1 MATRRTTKR
10 ADRPRATALGATKG
24 QGAFRP
30 LKPPAQTPAVPFD
43 EPLTPDVEE
52 QARPRPASPGA
63 RGRSA
68 TDAFDDALDFD
79 TLPDAHDDELPLAG
93 GSGGETAPD
102 LWEDMPHAEAEE
114 LDEDAHAPDD
124 ALGLYLRQMG
134 AIPLLTRD
142 QELHLAQ
149 QLEMRRRRY
158 RYAAISC
165 WRTLA
170 RILETFE
177 RVQRGQLALDPTI
190 DVVNTLGLTRENILK
205 RMPHHLPTLRR
216 VVQAADR
223 DFRELLKATTAAA
236 REKLERGLWRK
247 MSKAR
252 RLVEEL
258 SPRIDLLDHWTDE
271 LRVLS
276 RQMNDLAVAAEAG
289 GNSAADRE
297 RRAKASK
304 QLRELMCEV
313 RLQPEELS
321 RLAAVLESRRR
332 MYQKARRE
340 LAEGNLRLVVSI
352 AKRYRSRGLPFSD
365 LIQEGNRGL
374 MRAVDKYEWRL
385 KFKFGTYATW
395 WIRQGITRAL
405 ADHARTIRVPCH
417 QVGTLARVERVR
429 GELSIQQGREPTV
442 EEIAAVLGVT
452 PEETQSLRVVA
463 RHPVSLHE
471 PLGGDGE
478 RALEDFLDDPDATN
492 PGKAVDQHLLRE
504 RIGEVLRSLTPRE
517 REVIELRFGLRD
529 GQPKTLEEVARA
541 YGITRER
548 IRQIEA
554 RGLLKL
560 RQPLRSQRLA
570 EFAETE

>member
-1 MATRRTTKR
+1 MRRNASKR
-10 ADRPRATALGATKG
+10 AVRNNPAAAIPPTAGPFPDDLAAAASRRHLGW
-24 QGAFRP
+24 
-30 LKPPAQTPAVPFD
+30 
-43 EPLTPDVEE
+43 EE
-52 QARPRPASPGA
+52 
-63 RGRSA
+63 
-68 TDAFDDALDFD
+68 
-79 TLPDAHDDELPLAG
+79 E
-93 GSGGETAPD
+93 
-102 LWEDMPHAEAEE
+102 HADPEAEDQ
-114 LDEDAHAPDD
+114 DEAEGLNGAEDEGAQAEGEEDDPHAPDD

-134 AIPLLTRD
+134 AIPLLSRE
-142 QELHLAQ
+142 QELALAER
-149 QLEMRRRRY
+149 LEFRRRRY
-158 RYAAISC
+158 RHAALSN

-170 RILETFE
+170 LVVTTFE
-177 RVQRGQLALDPTI
+177 KVRAGQLALDPTI
-190 DVVNTLGLTRENILK
+190 DVVTTLGLSRECILQ
-205 RMPHHLPTLRR
+205 RMPYNVPTLRR
-216 VVQAADR
+216 LIDAADA
-223 DFRELLKATTAAA
+223 DFRNLLRASTASLRLKLR
-236 REKLERGLWRK
+236 RELWRK
-247 MSKAR
+247 MKKCLKLA
-252 RLVEEL
+252 EEL
-258 SPRIDLLDHWTDE
+258 SPRIDLLDRWTDD
-271 LRVLS
+271 LCVFS
-276 RQMNDLAVAAEAG
+276 RQMKELVRHL
-289 GNSAADRE
+289 GNGDRSAADRE
-297 RRAKASK
+297 RRTKMVK
-304 QLRELMCEV
+304 QLREVM
-313 RLQPEELS
+313 LQARSSPEDLAMLTAVQEL
-321 RLAAVLESRRR
+321 RRTK
-332 MYQKARRE
+332 YQKARRE

-374 MRAVDKYEWRL
+374 MRAVDKYEHRL
-385 KFKFGTYATW
+385 GYKFGTYATW

-417 QVGTLARVERVR
+417 QVGTLAAVERVR

-442 EEIAAVLGVT
+442 EEIAAVVGVT

-504 RIGEVLRSLTPRE
+504 RIAEVLRSLTPRE

-529 GQPKTLEEVARA
+529 GQPRTLEEVARA

-570 EFAETE
+570 EFAEAE

>member
-1 MATRRTTKR
+1 MATRRNKKKP
-10 ADRPRATALGATKG
+10 DRLEPRPEPLESDTLALGVEDEG
-24 QGAFRP
+24 EGRRP
-30 LKPPAQTPAVPFD
+30 IDREDGMEYDAD
-43 EPLTPDVEE
+43 ET
-52 QARPRPASPGA
+52 S
-63 RGRSA
+63 
-68 TDAFDDALDFD
+68 
-79 TLPDAHDDELPLAG
+79 DEGPILV
-93 GSGGETAPD
+93 
-102 LWEDMPHAEAEE
+102 EDMPPGEAEE
-114 LDEDAHAPDD
+114 GEEDSHAPDD

-134 AIPLLTRD
+134 AIPLLSRD
-142 QELHLAQ
+142 EELVLAKK
-149 QLEMRRRRY
+149 LEYHRSRFRN
-158 RYAAISC
+158 ATLAS
-165 WRTLA
+165 WRTMYKVVDA
-170 RILETFE
+170 FE

-205 RMPHHLPTLRR
+205 RIPHHLPTLRHILKG
-216 VVQAADR
+216 ADR
-223 DFRELLKATTAAA
+223 DFSEMLKASTSAA
-236 REKLERGLWRK
+236 RGKLRRALYRK
-247 MSKAR
+247 LCKAR
-252 RLVEEL
+252 TLIEEL
-258 SPRIDLLDHWTDE
+258 APRIDLLDILSEE
-271 LRVLS
+271 LR
-276 RQMNDLAVAAEAG
+276 RQVADMRALEAEAEAC
-289 GNSAADRE
+289 GNSVADRD
-297 RRAKASK
+297 RKTRAWKM
-304 QLRELMCEV
+304 LRELMLEC
-313 RLQPEELS
+313 RAQPDELEG
-321 RLAAVLESRRR
+321 LVEVLETRRR
-332 MYQKARRE
+332 LYQQARRD

-374 MRAVDKYEWRL
+374 MRAVDKYEWR
-385 KFKFGTYATW
+385 KEFKFGTYATW

-417 QVGTLARVERVR
+417 QVGTLAAVERVR
-429 GELSIQQGREPTV
+429 GELSITQGREPTV

-452 PEETQSLRVVA
+452 AEETQSLRTVA

-478 RALEDFLDDPDATN
+478 RALEDFLDDPDAQN

-529 GQPKTLEEVARA
+529 GQPRTLEEVARA

>member
-1 MATRRTTKR
+1 MATRKITKR
-10 ADRPRATALGATKG
+10 TKRDS
-24 QGAFRP
+24 AP
-30 LKPPAQTPAVPFD
+30 
-43 EPLTPDVEE
+43 EPLLHVDAHETDLDDERRQE
-52 QARPRPASPGA
+52 SDTDRDETEAEDESGEDTTEGLRPA
-63 RGRSA
+63 
-68 TDAFDDALDFD
+68 LD
-79 TLPDAHDDELPLAG
+79 
-93 GSGGETAPD
+93 
-102 LWEDMPHAEAEE
+102 DMPPGEVDEE
-114 LDEDAHAPDD
+114 SDDAHAPDD

-134 AIPLLTRD
+134 AIPLLNRD
-142 QELHLAQ
+142 QELALAK

-158 RYAAISC
+158 RHAAMSS

-170 RILETFE
+170 RVLETFE
-177 RVQRGQLALDPTI
+177 RVQAGQLALDPTI
-190 DVVNTLGLTRENILK
+190 DVVNTLGLSRENILK
-205 RMPHHLPTLRR
+205 RMPHHTRTLRHL
-216 VVQAADR
+216 VDEAEKEFR
-223 DFRELLKATTAAA
+223 DLQRATSGAA
-236 REKLERGLWRK
+236 RARIRRQLWRK
-247 MSKAR
+247 LRKAR
-252 RLVEEL
+252 TLAEEL

-271 LRVLS
+271 LRLAS
-276 RQMNDLAVAAEAG
+276 RQINEVAAAAEAG

-297 RRAKASK
+297 RRNKAHK
-304 QLRELMCEV
+304 QMRERAIEARCM
-313 RLQPEELS
+313 PDD
-321 RLAAVLESRRR
+321 LAGLVAVLESRRR
-332 MYQKARRE
+332 LYQKARRE

-374 MRAVDKYEWRL
+374 MRAVDKYEHRL
-385 KFKFGTYATW
+385 EFKFGTYATW

-417 QVGTLARVERVR
+417 QVGTLAAVERVR
-429 GELSIQQGREPTV
+429 GELSIAQGREPTV

-452 PEETQSLRVVA
+452 AEETQSLRTVA

-504 RIGEVLRSLTPRE
+504 RIAEVLRSLTPRE

-529 GQPKTLEEVARA
+529 GQPRTLEEVARA

-570 EFAETE
+570 EFAEAE

>member
-1 MATRRTTKR
+1 MRRSTKR
-10 ADRPRATALGATKG
+10 GGK
-24 QGAFRP
+24 
-30 LKPPAQTPAVPFD
+30 TPAS
-43 EPLTPDVEE
+43 EPTLT
-52 QARPRPASPGA
+52 SPL
-63 RGRSA
+63 R
-68 TDAFDDALDFD
+68 DF
-79 TLPDAHDDELPLAG
+79 PDA
-93 GSGGETAPD
+93 
-102 LWEDMPHAEAEE
+102 E
-114 LDEDAHAPDD
+114 LDEGRSRLGRFRDEGETDYEAIADTTEDLPLLEEGVAEEVGEGEDPHAPDD

-142 QELHLAQ
+142 QEYALAER
-149 QLEMRRRRY
+149 LAYRRKRFRR
-158 RYAAISC
+158 ATLTS
-165 WRTLA
+165 WRSIG
-170 RILETFE
+170 RVVETFE
-177 RVQRGQLALDPTI
+177 RVLAGQLALDPTI
-190 DVVNTLGLTRENILK
+190 DVVGTLGLTRDKILA
-205 RMPHHLPTLRR
+205 RMPLNIKTLRGLLT
-216 VVQAADR
+216 QADEG
-223 DFRELLKATTAAA
+223 FRNVLKATTNAA
-236 REKLERGLWRK
+236 RGRARRELWRK
-247 MSKAR
+247 LRHAIT
-252 RLVEEL
+252 LVEEL
-258 SPRIDLLDHWTDE
+258 SPRIDLLDLWTRE
-271 LRVLS
+271 LADRS
-276 RQMNDLAVAAEAG
+276 RQMTDLQHQLSVG
-289 GNSAADRE
+289 GGTAADRE
-297 RRAKASK
+297 RRTRLTK
-304 QLRELMCEV
+304 QLRELQQETRCTPDDLAELVEV
-313 RLQPEELS
+313 QEE
-321 RLAAVLESRRR
+321 RRR
-332 MYQKARRE
+332 LYQKARRE

-374 MRAVDKYEWRL
+374 MRAVDKYEHL
-385 KFKFGTYATW
+385 LGYKFGTYATW

-417 QVGTLARVERVR
+417 QVGTLAAVERVR

-452 PEETQSLRVVA
+452 PEETQSLRTVA

-517 REVIELRFGLRD
+517 REVIELRFGLKD
-529 GQPKTLEEVARA
+529 GQPRTLEEVARA

-570 EFAETE
+570 EFAESE

>member
-1 MATRRTTKR
+1 MYGEEL
-10 ADRPRATALGATKG
+10 DPGY
-24 QGAFRP
+24 
-30 LKPPAQTPAVPFD
+30 
-43 EPLTPDVEE
+43 EPGEE
-52 QARPRPASPGA
+52 VA
-63 RGRSA
+63 
-68 TDAFDDALDFD
+68 
-79 TLPDAHDDELPLAG
+79 DDELPMLV
-93 GSGGETAPD
+93 D
-102 LWEDMPHAEAEE
+102 DMPPGEVDEE
-114 LDEDAHAPDD
+114 DEDSHAPDD

-134 AIPLLTRD
+134 AIPLLSRD
-142 QELHLAQ
+142 QELALAK

-158 RYAAISC
+158 RHAALSS

-170 RILETFE
+170 RVVDTFE
-177 RVQRGQLALDPTI
+177 RVQQQQLALDPTI

-205 RMPHHLPTLRR
+205 RIPHHVRTLRHL
-216 VVQAADR
+216 VDAADT
-223 DFRELLKATTAAA
+223 DFRELQKATTPTA
-236 REKLERGLWRK
+236 RGRLRRELWRK
-247 MSKAR
+247 MHKAR
-252 RLVEEL
+252 RLAEEL

-271 LRVLS
+271 LRVLA
-276 RQMNDLAVAAEAG
+276 RQMADLGDLADAG
-289 GNSAADRE
+289 GNSQADRE
-297 RRAKASK
+297 RRSKANK
-304 QLRELMCEV
+304 QLRELMFEV
-313 RLQPEELS
+313 RCQPEELQ
-321 RLAAVLESRRR
+321 RLSDVLETRRR

-504 RIGEVLRSLTPRE
+504 RIAEVLRSLTPRE

-529 GQPKTLEEVARA
+529 GQPRTLEEVARA

>member
-1 MATRRTTKR
+1 MVMKRTRKRTRKNVASDSVPTR
-10 ADRPRATALGATKG
+10 AGT
-24 QGAFRP
+24 F
-30 LKPPAQTPAVPFD
+30 PPQAEPEQIARRETPWS
-43 EPLTPDVEE
+43 E
-52 QARPRPASPGA
+52 
-63 RGRSA
+63 
-68 TDAFDDALDFD
+68 
-79 TLPDAHDDELPLAG
+79 LPDDSFAAEDREDADEIN
-93 GSGGETAPD
+93 GEEPAAST
-102 LWEDMPHAEAEE
+102 E
-114 LDEDAHAPDD
+114 LEGEDAHAPDD

-134 AIPLLTRD
+134 AIPLLSRD
-142 QELHLAQ
+142 QELALAER
-149 QLEMRRRRY
+149 LELKRRRY
-158 RYAAISC
+158 RHAAMLN

-170 RILETFE
+170 CIMDTFE
-177 RVQRGQLALDPTI
+177 RVRAGQLALDPTI
-190 DVVNTLGLTRENILK
+190 DVVTTLGLSRERILQ
-205 RMPHHLPTLRR
+205 RMPHNLATLRSLIET
-216 VVQAADR
+216 ADA
-223 DFRELLKATTAAA
+223 DFRNLRAGSSPGHPRT
-236 REKLERGLWRK
+236 RRQLWRRLR
-247 MSKAR
+247 KAV
-252 RLVEEL
+252 RLAEEL
-258 SPRIDLLDHWTDE
+258 SPRIDLLDRWADE
-271 LRVLS
+271 LRSLS
-276 RQMNDLAVAAEAG
+276 RQMIQLEHQKDAG
-289 GNSAADRE
+289 DRSSADRE
-297 RRAKASK
+297 RRTKAAK
-304 QLRELMCEV
+304 QLRDLTLEV
-313 RLQPEELS
+313 RSSSED
-321 RLAAVLESRRR
+321 LANLVRVLEHRRIE
-332 MYQKARRE
+332 YQKARRE

-374 MRAVDKYEWRL
+374 MRAVDKYEHRL
-385 KFKFGTYATW
+385 GYKFGTYATW

-417 QVGTLARVERVR
+417 QVGTLAAVERVR

-452 PEETQSLRVVA
+452 AEETQSLRVVS

-492 PGKAVDQHLLRE
+492 PGQQVDQHLLRE
-504 RIGEVLRSLTPRE
+504 RIAEVLRSLTPRE

-529 GQPKTLEEVARA
+529 GQPRTLEEVARA

>member
-1 MATRRTTKR
+1 MAQPLPQPFED
-10 ADRPRATALGATKG
+10 AVGFDHEPEVAERPQNEGRGLFGDGTESEYDVL
-24 QGAFRP
+24 
-30 LKPPAQTPAVPFD
+30 AVPRD
-43 EPLTPDVEE
+43 GEPPLV
-52 QARPRPASPGA
+52 
-63 RGRSA
+63 
-68 TDAFDDALDFD
+68 
-79 TLPDAHDDELPLAG
+79 DELPV
-93 GSGGETAPD
+93 GEVEEP
-102 LWEDMPHAEAEE
+102 EDDSHS
-114 LDEDAHAPDD
+114 PDD

-134 AIPLLTRD
+134 AIPLLNRK

-149 QLEMRRRRY
+149 QLEMRRSRY
-158 RYAAISC
+158 RHAALSS

-170 RILETFE
+170 KVVEAFD
-177 RVQRGQLALDPTI
+177 RVLHGDLALDPTI

-205 RMPHHLPTLRR
+205 RMPHHIPTMRTLVRE
-216 VVQAADR
+216 ADA
-223 DFRELLKATTAAA
+223 DFRDMLKATSAASRA
-236 REKLERGLWRK
+236 RLRRQLWRK
-247 MSKAR
+247 LYKTR
-252 RLVEEL
+252 RLAEEL
-258 SPRIDLLDHWTDE
+258 SPRIDLLDHWTDD
-271 LRVLS
+271 LRGLS
-276 RQMNDLAVAAEAG
+276 RQMSDLAHLAEAG

-297 RRAKASK
+297 RRNKANK
-304 QLRELMCEV
+304 QLRELMYEA
-313 RLQPEELS
+313 RSEPDD
-321 RLAAVLESRRR
+321 LARGATILETRRR
-332 MYQKARRE
+332 LYQKARRE

-374 MRAVDKYEWRL
+374 MRAVDKYEHRL
-385 KFKFGTYATW
+385 LFKFGTYATW

-417 QVGTLARVERVR
+417 QVGALARVERVR
-429 GELSIQQGREPTV
+429 GELSIAQGREPTI
-442 EEIAAVLGVT
+442 EEIAAALGVT
-452 PEETQSLRVVA
+452 AEETLSLRVVA

-478 RALEDFLDDPDATN
+478 RALEDFLDDPSATN
-492 PGKAVDQHLLRE
+492 PGKAVDQHLLRD

>member
-1 MATRRTTKR
+1 VE
-10 ADRPRATALGATKG
+10 
-24 QGAFRP
+24 
-30 LKPPAQTPAVPFD
+30 PAERHEGLDVSDSPHAHD
-43 EPLTPDVEE
+43 EDV
-52 QARPRPASPGA
+52 
-63 RGRSA
+63 RGRHGPFREDLPSG
-68 TDAFDDALDFD
+68 LD
-79 TLPDAHDDELPLAG
+79 DDEDLSLDE
-93 GSGGETAPD
+93 SGGVGEG
-102 LWEDMPHAEAEE
+102 
-114 LDEDAHAPDD
+114 EDAHAPDD

-134 AIPLLTRD
+134 AIPLLNRG
-142 QELHLAQ
+142 QELALAER
-149 QLEMRRRRY
+149 LELRRRRY
-158 RYAAISC
+158 RHAALSN

-170 RILETFE
+170 LVVQTFE
-177 RVQRGQLALDPTI
+177 RVQAGQLALDPTI
-190 DVVNTLGLTRENILK
+190 DVVTTLQLSRENILA
-205 RMPHHLPTLRR
+205 RMPHNLKTLRHLI
-216 VVQAADR
+216 AGADA
-223 DFRELLKATTAAA
+223 DFRNLLRAGTAAA
-236 REKLERGLWRK
+236 RSRGRRDL
-247 MSKAR
+247 AR
-252 RLVEEL
+252 RLGKAVRLAEEL

-271 LRVLS
+271 LR
-276 RQMNDLAVAAEAG
+276 DLARKMRDLEALANAG
-289 GNSAADRE
+289 GSSAADRE
-297 RRAKASK
+297 RRSKAAK
-304 QLRELMCEV
+304 QLRELQLEA
-313 RLQPEELS
+313 RALPEDLTA
-321 RLAAVLESRRR
+321 LARVLEERRR
-332 MYQKARRE
+332 HYQKSRRE

-374 MRAVDKYEWRL
+374 MRAVDKYEHRL
-385 KFKFGTYATW
+385 GYKFGTYATW

-417 QVGTLARVERVR
+417 QVGTLAAVERVR

-452 PEETQSLRVVA
+452 AEETQSLRVVA

-529 GQPKTLEEVARA
+529 GQPRTLEEVARA

-570 EFAETE
+570 EFAEVE